1 MWTNVVQ
8 VSGWI
13 LFPMG
18 YDWDIR
24 QYKKDLPKIWK
35 YYRHSC
41 KKKKN

>member
-1 MWTNVVQ
+1 MDPLSDYVN
-8 VSGWI
+8 S
-13 LFPMG
+13 MG

-41 KKKKN
+41 EKKKN